1 MYKNFILTDKE
12 KKEIIEQHRNQGYG
26 KSINEQKD
34 LSYLND
40 SSRLILDPHIYIPTN
55 NVILFVLI
63 PTSDTEIEVKLT
75 FTDEGDVENY
85 EIGNEFNQEINEDE
99 IINFVMSKINSGEI
113 TLPDSVYYNYKT
125 DELKQY

>member
-40 SSRLILDPHIYIPTN
+40 SSGLILDPHIYIPTN